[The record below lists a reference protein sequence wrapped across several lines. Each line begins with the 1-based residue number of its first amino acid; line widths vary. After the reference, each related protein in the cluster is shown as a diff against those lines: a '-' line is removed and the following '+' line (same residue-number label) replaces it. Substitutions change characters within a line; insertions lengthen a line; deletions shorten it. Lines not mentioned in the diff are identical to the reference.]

1 MWGLV
6 VAMGKSSNSISKIGV
21 PAPVTSTDNVEG
33 PSTAPVTV
41 VEYGDFQCPACST
54 YSFIV
59 ERLFNVASSSV
70 RIVFR
75 HFPLPQHQNAI
86 AAARVAEAAGNQ
98 GKFWEMYSLLYTN
111 QNDWSEKL
119 PAEAKTVIY
128 GYAQGLGLDMVR
140 LASDE
145 TGTTTIAKIM
155 AQEEEGQKIGV
166 GHTPTFF
173 VNGKEVNFNTY
184 DEFKTI
190 IDAALGSA
198 SK

>member
-1 MWGLV
+1 VWGLV